1 MAPSSAAVNA
11 GSALPTEFAVFP
23 LSGALLL
30 PHGKMPLNVF
40 EPRYMRMVDD
50 ALASNRVIGMI
61 QEDEIRP
68 STPSGPALYRVGC
81 LGRLSS
87 FSETDDGRYLITLT
101 GLTRFWVQV
110 ELELHRGY
118 RRVRADLSRYAA
130 DLQEP
135 ESSEIDR
142 ERLLTALRGYFQ
154 ARGFDANW
162 DAIDA
167 MPDGDLVRTLS
178 MICPFEP
185 PEKQALLEATAQPD
199 QADTLI
205 TLLEMGMHDIEV
217 DPPTRRAT

>member
-1 MAPSSAAVNA
+1 MP
-11 GSALPTEFAVFP
+11 ALHEDYPEHLAIFP
-23 LSGALLL
+23 LNGALLL
-30 PHGKMPLNVF
+30 PGGRLPLHIF
-40 EPRYMRMVDD
+40 EPRYVAMVED
-50 ALASNRVIGMI
+50 ALASGRAFGMI
-61 QEDEIRP
+61 QEDRAGADEDW
-68 STPSGPALYRVGC
+68 ALYRVGC
-81 LGRLSS
+81 LGRISS
-87 FSETDDGRYLITLT
+87 FSETEDGRYLVTLT
-101 GLTRFWVQV
+101 GVIRFDVV
-110 ELELHRGY
+110 SELLSHRGY

-130 DLQEP
+130 DLQEA

-142 ERLLTALRGYFQ
+142 ERLLAALRGYFQ

-162 DAIDA
+162 EAIDA

-185 PEKQALLEATAQPD
+185 PEKQALLEAAAQPD

>member
-1 MAPSSAAVNA
+1 MAPSSAAVNS

-30 PHGKMPLNVF
+30 PHGKLPLNVF

-87 FSETDDGRYLITLT
+87 FSETEDGRYLITLT

-130 DLQEP
+130 DLQEA

-142 ERLLTALRGYFQ
+142 ERLLAALRGYFQ

-162 DAIDA
+162 EAIDA

-185 PEKQALLEATAQPD
+185 PEKQALLEAAAQPD